1 MGDNKVICVGK
12 ETEMVWSCAEETR
25 GSSKQNN
32 TTDKSIS

>member
-25 GSSKQNN
+25 GQIGKRQSAV
-32 TTDKSIS
+32 TTPN